1 MHRFTWKTFVLT
13 PLLVAAPLVL
23 ACGGGETGG
32 GMETGEGGGAQPG
45 MESGAQS
52 EVVEWTALN
61 DSGVT
66 GDVELSVEGS
76 TLEVAVLANSLGGPG
91 DYPSHIHSGTCAEP
105 GGVVVA
111 LNPAT
116 AHEPGIG
123 EAETEVDLSE
133 LEAGQSYLVMVHAL
147 QGQPVACAEI
157 PQDLLASG
165 S

>member
-1 MHRFTWKTFVLT
+1 MLRSTWKSVVLT
-13 PLLVAAPLVL
+13 PLLATAPLVL
-23 ACGGGETGG
+23 GCGGGEPGG
-32 GMETGEGGGAQPG
+32 GMEADDGAGQPG

-61 DSGVT
+61 GSGVT
-66 GDVELSVEGS
+66 GDAELSVEGS
-76 TLEVAVLANSLGGPG
+76 TLQVAVLANSLGGPG

-105 GGVVVA
+105 GGVVVP

-123 EAETEVDLSE
+123 EAETEVDLGE

-147 QGQPVACAEI
+147 QGQPVACADI
-157 PQDLLASG
+157 PQDLLESG
-165 S
+165 A